1 MLLLSF
7 NVSAKE
13 TSMNYGTE
21 ILAIISLVNLLFSSL
36 KHFNKL
42 FEVKVNANFFF
53 SKIRCLKTM
62 RKTGL

>member
-21 ILAIISLVNLLFSSL
+21 ILAIISLGNLLFSSL

-42 FEVKVNANFFF
+42 FEVKVNANFF
-53 SKIRCLKTM
+53 LEN
-62 RKTGL
+62 